1 MALSDE
7 NNEYNSCGENRI
19 IALHKLYQDNGK
31 SFFSAKSESIYDS
44 VSKDALPK
52 EIRIKFIDNAKRR
65 AYSAVIEQ
73 SLLYKIKDTSLKK
86 AGSEFGIWIR
96 QIFQESSMNF
106 SFTVSYENEQDKKL
120 IWKKVEGKFKIRLA
134 EIPLTDLSFDD
145 VHDDLFNTALE
156 QIQRSKK
163 EAEDSSSRELILKN
177 DVKEYKEQMLQ
188 FKEDKSNLEEKLFE
202 AFIPILNS
210 KKDEIRRLKRK
221 VGELPGYQDDTS
233 DDGEQSDN
241 ELDQTADSKLPKM
254 TQIKSTKEK
263 NVHTMS
269 DSDDGSDSHSSSDNL
284 KNEPA
289 NNSQDILNMS
299 PTLL

>member
-1 MALSDE
+1 M
-7 NNEYNSCGENRI
+7 G
-19 IALHKLYQDNGK
+19 
-31 SFFSAKSESIYDS
+31 
-44 VSKDALPK
+44 
-52 EIRIKFIDNAKRR
+52 
-65 AYSAVIEQ
+65 
-73 SLLYKIKDTSLKK
+73 
-86 AGSEFGIWIR
+86 
-96 QIFQESSMNF
+96 
-106 SFTVSYENEQDKKL
+106 
-120 IWKKVEGKFKIRLA
+120 
-134 EIPLTDLSFDD
+134 
-145 VHDDLFNTALE
+145 TALE

-163 EAEDSSSRELILKN
+163 EAEDSSRRESILKN
-177 DVKEYKEQMLQ
+177 DVKEYKEQMLK
-188 FKEDKSNLEEKLFE
+188 FKEDKTNLEEKLFE

-233 DDGEQSDN
+233 DDGEHSDN

-254 TQIKSTKEK
+254 TQIKSTKQK